1 MQTFAHYALLGTFIA
16 GAAGMVAL
24 LLITAKHGLTGR
36 RSRRED
42 RAARVADTVA
52 VVGLAVAVGL
62 GVAVFTQHMRG
73 LASLSDRTLER
84 LTAMEHRL
92 ESSEA
97 QLAALTPSTVVAAVP
112 KAWSPASAQPTP
124 EPKRRGTAM
133 RLAAGSSVVTIR
145 SWPVT
150 ATTVAIPNAT
160 SPSPQSLLPRHEPT
174 LAEQTARGWDAL
186 KRDAQRGGED
196 LREGWY
202 QLRQAFA
209 N

>member
-133 RLAAGSSVVTIR
+133 RPADTSMVTLRSRSVG
-145 SWPVT
+145 
-150 ATTVAIPNAT
+150 ATTVTVRNAPP
-160 SPSPQSLLPRHEPT
+160 PSPRSVLPRREPT